1 MYPVVLEGSRTR
13 LREFQPDDLDPM
25 TAYASD
31 PEVMGWINTG
41 QTFDREFERKFLA
54 DLLRIAQESHRS
66 EYSLAMVISES
77 GEMIGAGRIT
87 IEDRE
92 HRRGDI
98 GYVVR
103 RNRWGHGYATEAAS
117 LLVRF
122 GFDELDLHRISAVT
136 HPDNRASAR
145 VLEKIGM
152 KLEGRIRD
160 HMRTQH
166 GWRDSLLY
174 AIVKHDD

>member
-1 MYPVVLEGSRTR
+1 MYPVVLEGSRIR
-13 LREFQPDDLDPM
+13 LREFQADDLDPM
-25 TAYASD
+25 VAYASD

-41 QTFDREFERKFLA
+41 QTFDRDLEQRYLA
-54 DLLRIAQESHRS
+54 DLLRIAQEPDRS
-66 EYSLAMVISES
+66 EYSLAMVKPES
-77 GEMIGAGRIT
+77 GEMIGTGRIT

-103 RNRWGHGYATEAAS
+103 RSHWGHGNATEAAS

-122 GFDELDLHRISAVT
+122 GFEELDLHRLFAVT

-160 HMRTQH
+160 HMRTQD

-174 AIVKHDD
+174 AIVKP